1 MHRFVGVILSVFPR
15 WGVLEDVTARKR
27 VYVLL
32 SAWCR
37 VCAAE
42 DEETAGARA
51 EQQPVALLAGV
62 SMAMVILVA
71 AGSVSVYLYNHPTSS
86 VSLFFMEVSVQVIFA

>member
-1 MHRFVGVILSVFPR
+1 MCVS
-15 WGVLEDVTARKR
+15 

-32 SAWCR
+32 SARRR

-42 DEETAGARA
+42 DEETAVERA

-71 AGSVSVYLYNHPTSS
+71 AGSVSVYMYNHPTSS
-86 VSLFFMEVSVQVIFA
+86 VSLFFMEVSVQVISSIQRSLKTKNCFS

>member
-1 MHRFVGVILSVFPR
+1 MSV
-15 WGVLEDVTARKR
+15 R

-32 SAWCR
+32 SVRHR

-42 DEETAGARA
+42 DEETAGERA
-51 EQQPVALLAGV
+51 ERQPVALLAAV

-71 AGSVSVYLYNHPTSS
+71 AGSVSVYMYNHPTSS
-86 VSLFFMEVSVQVIFA
+86 VSLFFMEVSVHVISNIQRS